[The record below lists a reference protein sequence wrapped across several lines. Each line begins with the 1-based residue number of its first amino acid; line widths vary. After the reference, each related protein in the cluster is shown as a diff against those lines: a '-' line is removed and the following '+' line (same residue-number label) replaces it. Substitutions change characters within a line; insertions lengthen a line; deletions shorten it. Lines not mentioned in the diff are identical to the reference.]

1 MKSKSLTPRE
11 RQVLRLVARGLL
23 NKQIAGELGIV
34 EGTVKQHR
42 GAGMRKLGIVS
53 VAELVPLVR
62 SLDPLTEE
70 SSVLQTLEA
79 AKRLRESLAAATSGP
94 RSGRL
99 PKRSRRTSGERK
111 RRVSFVIKK
120 FKI

>member
-1 MKSKSLTPRE
+1 
-11 RQVLRLVARGLL
+11 VLRLVARGLL

-34 EGTVKQHR
+34 QGTVKQHR

-79 AKRLRESLAAATSGP
+79 AKRLLESLADRSIRGGRHVLAAL
-94 RSGRL
+94 RQIA
-99 PKRSRRTSGERK
+99 KAIEANK
-111 RRVSFVIKK
+111 RRA
-120 FKI
+120 

>member
-42 GAGMRKLGIVS
+42 GPGCG
-53 VAELVPLVR
+53 
-62 SLDPLTEE
+62 
-70 SSVLQTLEA
+70 SS
-79 AKRLRESLAAATSGP
+79 G
-94 RSGRL
+94 
-99 PKRSRRTSGERK
+99 
-111 RRVSFVIKK
+111 
-120 FKI
+120 